1 MIIDILEY
9 SLAVLGKVV
18 VVTLGHQ
25 LEARLEEGSPGEV
38 SGGLR
43 LAHLVAETLGQLD

>member
-9 SLAVLGKVV
+9 FFPVLGKVV

-25 LEARLEEGSPGEV
+25 LKARLEEGSPGEV
-38 SGGLR
+38 SRGLR
-43 LAHLVAETLGQLD
+43 LAHLVPETLGQLD